1 MLMYFY
7 FPSYLTI
14 LVFSD
19 EKGLDRQYELEEEKP
34 GTSSSGGNE
43 AMTTSPFR
51 IG

>member
-1 MLMYFY
+1 MYFY

-14 LVFSD
+14 LVFSY
-19 EKGLDRQYELEEEKP
+19 EKGLDRKHELEEEKP

-43 AMTTSPFR
+43 AMTSPFR